1 MASVLW
7 RPGRAA
13 VTKAW
18 QQRPMANRLDS
29 VDRGS
34 RSGLSKLGCSLPI
47 VFVTHGRYLLVT
59 ATFWRVCK
67 RLKRT
72 RKIFTKPLTNGR
84 GRPPFEAKHLPLNL
98 PVGASLPLWAVLL
111 RARVWDFWHGFG
123 RRPSNCHA
131 QLFTDAVP
139 RRVCPTWPTNG
150 FVPCARSTR
159 SCRQS
164 PKRSMGGVAG
174 TKPI

>member
-18 QQRPMANRLDS
+18 QRRPMANRLDS

-72 RKIFTKPLTNGR
+72 RKIFTKPLTNERHIDVIGR
-84 GRPPFEAKHLPLNL
+84 GRPDAEGALHL
-98 PVGASLPLWAVLL
+98 
-111 RARVWDFWHGFG
+111 
-123 RRPSNCHA
+123 RRNI
-131 QLFTDAVP
+131 
-139 RRVCPTWPTNG
+139 
-150 FVPCARSTR
+150 
-159 SCRQS
+159 CR
-164 PKRSMGGVAG
+164 
-174 TKPI
+174 